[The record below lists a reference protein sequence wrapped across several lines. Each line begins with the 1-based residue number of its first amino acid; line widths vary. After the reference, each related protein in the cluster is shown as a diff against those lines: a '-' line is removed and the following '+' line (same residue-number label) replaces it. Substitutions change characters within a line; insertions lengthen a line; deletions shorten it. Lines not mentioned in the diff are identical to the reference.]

1 MCRVTSPT
9 VGRERQIEQI
19 SLENCVLAALVKE
32 LVKVKTTVK
41 I

>member
-1 MCRVTSPT
+1 MQSHQPNCGQGKTNRTDF
-9 VGRERQIEQI
+9 
-19 SLENCVLAALVKE
+19 LEDCVLAALVKE